1 MKQDNAAAIAVP
13 HKESFQSAID
23 GKKVDLFVLSK
34 GQTEVA
40 ITNYGARIVSYIV
53 PDKEGRKTDIVVG
66 FDSLEGYLR
75 AEERYYGAIVGRYAN
90 RIAKGRFTL
99 EGKEYVLAVNNAPN
113 HLHGGRKGYQDVVW
127 DVVGSSDDSLTL
139 KYFSPDGEEGYP
151 GNLDV
156 TVKYTLSGN
165 DLVMDFEATSD
176 KTTVFNITNH
186 AYFNL
191 NGQGSGTILDHQL
204 MINADRYTPID
215 ETSIPFGELS
225 PVEGTPFDFRTP
237 APIGSRIEEEHGQ
250 LKNGTGYDHN
260 FVLNRTEGDQL
271 QSAARAVG
279 DKSGIVLEV
288 LTTEPGIQLYT
299 GNFMKAH
306 HQIKYGFRDEKRAAF
321 CLETQHYPDSP
332 NQPQFPSTVLRP
344 GERFRSQTIFRVHT

>member
-13 HKESFQSAID
+13 TKESFQQTID
-23 GKKVDLFVLSK
+23 GKNVDLFVLTN
-34 GQTEVA
+34 GQAEVA
-40 ITNYGARIVSYIV
+40 LTNYGARIVSYIV

-66 FDSLEGYLR
+66 FDSLEGYLG

-90 RIAKGRFTL
+90 RIARGHFSLDGQK
-99 EGKEYVLAVNNAPN
+99 YVLATNNAPN
-113 HLHGGRKGYQDVVW
+113 HLHGGKKGYQDVVW
-127 DVVGSSDDSLTL
+127 EVVDASAESLTL

-151 GNLDV
+151 GNMEV
-156 TVKYTLSGN
+156 TVKYTLAGN
-165 DLVMDFEATSD
+165 DLVMDFGATTD
-176 KTTVFNITNH
+176 KPTVFNITNH

-204 MINADRYTPID
+204 QIIADHYTPID
-215 ETSIPFGELS
+215 ETSIPLGEIAL
-225 PVEGTPFDFRTP
+225 VEGTPFDFRKLLV
-237 APIGSRIEEEHGQ
+237 IGSRIEAEDGQ

-260 FVLNRTEGDQL
+260 FVLSRKEGDPLQL
-271 QSAARAVG
+271 AAKAVG

-321 CLETQHYPDSP
+321 CLETQHFPDSP